1 MNNQLS
7 DVLKIHHHVLNL
19 YPYWSDEL
27 IETWQQEIINLL
39 TKLNQPISLEN
50 FYQELMRLASFLND
64 GHTLVYLPQEVKE
77 SLYYPPVSLAWVED
91 ELVII
96 SGEQEYE
103 DLFFKPIAWI
113 NQQTPEEFL
122 DSIRKYAWPHHAN
135 FSLALN
141 SVMSSLLHG
150 NHFKILF
157 QSGEE
162 VNLEFSKQ
170 PRIRT
175 SPFPPTGEKLL
186 EEEGISIYR
195 YDQKILIQ
203 LQHFMSEKTVTHFYD
218 HVADYLE
225 AEEIIFDL
233 RNNQGGNSGIAD
245 EISQAFFET
254 PLIME
259 KASRQVLDAEKI
271 ANASM
276 QVSHPNSSLSEE
288 DKESRDM
295 LLHQYLETQIETCCF
310 ENRRGILKNLPVTIL
325 QNEMTYSSAENF
337 IINFDQGKRARL
349 IGTTTAG
356 STGQPAWISLKTG
369 GAFMVTAKQVAY
381 PNGKEHHNIGISP
394 DIKVPLILED
404 LRVRQDTC
412 LATALGK

>member
-27 IETWQQEIINLL
+27 IETWQQEITNLL
-39 TKLNQPISLEN
+39 IKLNQPVSLEN
-50 FYQELMRLASFLND
+50 FYQELMRLASLLND

-77 SLYYPPVSLAWVED
+77 SHYYPPVSLALVED
-91 ELVII
+91 QLVIA
-96 SGEQEYE
+96 SGNSKYE
-103 DLFFKPIAWI
+103 RLFFKPIALI

-122 DSIRKYAWPHHAN
+122 DSIREYAWPHHAN

-162 VNLEFSKQ
+162 VKLDFSKE
-170 PRIRT
+170 PLIRK
-175 SPFPPTGEKLL
+175 SPFLPTGEKLL

-233 RNNQGGNSGIAD
+233 RNNQGGNSGIAY
-245 EISQAFFET
+245 EISHAFFET
-254 PLIME
+254 PLSME

-276 QVSHPNSSLSEE
+276 KVDTPFIQLSEE

-295 LLHQYLETQIETCCF
+295 LHHQYLETQIETCCF

-394 DIKVPLILED
+394 DIKVPLTLED
-404 LRVRQDTC
+404 LRVRKDVC